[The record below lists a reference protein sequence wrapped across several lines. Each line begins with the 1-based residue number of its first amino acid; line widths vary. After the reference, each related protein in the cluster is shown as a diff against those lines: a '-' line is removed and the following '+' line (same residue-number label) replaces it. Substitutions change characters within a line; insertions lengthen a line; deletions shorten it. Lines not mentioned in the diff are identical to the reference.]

1 MALYQNQAR
10 WAEAQYI
17 ADRRQREMQK
27 TRDWEASRQRQREQ
41 NHWAEHAAYVKRVT
55 TPPKALKPEPP
66 VFVPSQPAALFVPD
80 ESQEDASSK
89 GPARC
94 FSASVEDFLAR
105 ILGYAVTGTMWAYI
119 AIVVMPFLYASAFNR
134 ALISLGVG
142 FGLSVNLVVWVSCGI
157 ELLVLC
163 RVGKR
168 VAATTAAC
176 MAWLLVIPVAFL
188 EAGFDALFRKKS
200 S

>member
-1 MALYQNQAR
+1 L
-10 WAEAQYI
+10 
-17 ADRRQREMQK
+17 RR
-27 TRDWEASRQRQREQ
+27 TRRILEAS
-41 NHWAEHAAYVKRVT
+41 HD
-55 TPPKALKPEPP
+55 PPKALKPEPR
-66 VFVPSQPAALFVPD
+66 VFVPSQPATLFVPD
-80 ESQEDASSK
+80 ESQQDAISK
-89 GPARC
+89 EPARC

-119 AIVVMPFLYASAFNR
+119 AIVVMPLLYASTFNR

-163 RVGKR
+163 RLGKW
-168 VAATTAAC
+168 VATTTAAC
-176 MAWLLVIPVAFL
+176 MAWLLIIPVAFL
-188 EAGFDALFRKKS
+188 EAGFDAVFRKKS

>member
-1 MALYQNQAR
+1 MVAYQNQFR
-10 WAEAQYI
+10 RAEDQYI

-41 NHWAEHAAYVKRVT
+41 NLCAERAAYLKRVT
-55 TPPKALKPEPP
+55 TPPKALKPEPR
-66 VFVPSQPAALFVPD
+66 VFVPSQPATLFVPD
-80 ESQEDASSK
+80 ESQQDAISK
-89 GPARC
+89 EPARC

-119 AIVVMPFLYASAFNR
+119 AIVVMPLLYASTFNR

-163 RVGKR
+163 RLGKW
-168 VAATTAAC
+168 VATTTAAC
-176 MAWLLVIPVAFL
+176 MAWLLIIPVAFL
-188 EAGFDALFRKKS
+188 EAGFDAVFRKKS

>member
-1 MALYQNQAR
+1 MVAYQSQFR
-10 WAEAQYI
+10 RAEDQYI
-17 ADRRQREMQK
+17 ADRRQREMQQ

-41 NHWAEHAAYVKRVT
+41 NLCAERAAYVKRVT

-66 VFVPSQPAALFVPD
+66 VFVPSQPATLFVTD
-80 ESQEDASSK
+80 ESQEDASGK
-89 GPARC
+89 EPARC

-105 ILGYAVTGTMWAYI
+105 ILGYALTGTMWAYI
-119 AIVVMPFLYASAFNR
+119 AIVVMPLLYASTFNR

-142 FGLSVNLVVWVSCGI
+142 FGLSVNLVVWVSCGV

-163 RVGKR
+163 RVAKWI
-168 VAATTAAC
+168 ATRTAAC
-176 MAWLLVIPVAFL
+176 MAWVLVIPIAFL
-188 EAGFDALFRKKS
+188 EAGFDAVFRKKS